1 MCGVNKCRGYIR
13 GDIDVGLRAAF
24 FALHRPPHLP
34 SVASLT
40 WYRCQVNPRRS
51 PREALA
57 CPRAPSPP
65 EREAPLPPDA
75 SCGKGHLHHLAQ
87 TPREIQGGVP
97 TRGQGEYAER
107 MSGTACRYGISG
119 MIRAQRV
126 QPGADSWK
134 AGDSP
139 AQMCTSV
146 IIMNKRVPRS

>member
-57 CPRAPSPP
+57 CPRAPSPR

-107 MSGTACRYGISG
+107 DVRYRLPVRNFGNDTRAEGTA
-119 MIRAQRV
+119 
-126 QPGADSWK
+126 
-134 AGDSP
+134 
-139 AQMCTSV
+139 
-146 IIMNKRVPRS
+146 RSRLVEGRG